1 MLQIYQTPLKSAPF
15 RKDYCGTNDELW
27 PSPKYDSLE
36 KLIIK
41 GIEIN
46 SIGEVI

>member
-1 MLQIYQTPLKSAPF
+1 MMNY
-15 RKDYCGTNDELW
+15 GHH
-27 PSPKYDSLE
+27 PKYDSLE